1 MQRRAYVLALVLA
14 LGAAVPVSAQPND
27 ASTASREVRQLLAAA
42 QEQIAAGDF
51 ETARA
56 TVDSIATLGPT
67 SQQEASFLFY
77 LRGQVFYELGQPERA
92 VLEWREALSIG
103 GLPEA
108 QVRALETTLARLAE
122 RAVPAETPSSA
133 RELLQAAD
141 QATRFGRADDAAT
154 YYEAAIE
161 GFAAQGDAAGLARA
175 RYGLGNHLAMTRRD
189 LEGALGQY
197 AIAVEQGELSGEAP
211 LLRSALGA
219 MGAVAIAADR
229 AEDGRAA
236 FARLLGLLGDNEAA
250 PRAAALFGIGEASL
264 RLEDWPAAADAYE
277 QWLAVVDAAENLDAQ
292 PQMLHSYALSLRLA
306 GRANDALAIIARFDS
321 MAENDD
327 ERRRLALQLEQDSAR
342 ARRLGNVAAS
352 CWFDARAQERY
363 VALGRKEDAD
373 ALQAV
378 IEGCSEAAID

>member
-1 MQRRAYVLALVLA
+1 MRWRAYVLALVFV
-14 LGAAVPVSAQPND
+14 LGAAIPVSAQRDDVSP
-27 ASTASREVRQLLAAA
+27 ASREVRQLLAAA

-56 TVDSIATLGPT
+56 TLDSIASLGPT

-92 VLEWREALSIG
+92 VAEWRQALSIG

-108 QVRALETTLARLAE
+108 QVQALETTLARLAE
-122 RAVPAETPSSA
+122 RAVPAETPSSP

-141 QATRFGRADDAAT
+141 QAMRFGRADEATT

-161 GFAAQGDAAGLARA
+161 GFAAQGDAGGLARA
-175 RYGLGNHLAMTRRD
+175 HYGFGNHLARTTRELR
-189 LEGALGQY
+189 GALAHY
-197 AIAVEQGELSGEAP
+197 AIAVEQAELSGDAP

-229 AEDGRAA
+229 PEDGRAA
-236 FARLLGLLGDNEAA
+236 FARLLALLGDNEAA

-264 RLEDWPAAADAYE
+264 RLEDWPAAVDAYE
-277 QWLAVVDAAENLDAQ
+277 QWLAVVEAAENLDAQ

-342 ARRLGNVAAS
+342 ARRLGDVAAS

-363 VALGRKEDAD
+363 VALGREEDAD

-378 IEGCSEAAID
+378 LDGCPEAAIE